1 MHTHTTQIVLYTLLA
16 LALIL
21 AGVGTFNYLRQRR
34 TAQKA
39 ERDGLVLYATV
50 LSSTAVGGIAKY
62 LHMQKISLRIQEP
75 GQSPRDVILSTR
87 TQPGQKIT
95 PGNRLIVVVDPSKP
109 DRIYP
114 ATPEAAK
121 RVVLTGSRQEQKL
134 MKAQLKNPRR
144 FHQRTQTGYMPPID
158 KIR

>member
-1 MHTHTTQIVLYTLLA
+1 MHTHTTQIVLYVLLA
-16 LALIL
+16 LALVL

-34 TAQKA
+34 TAKRA
-39 ERDGLVLYATV
+39 EREGLVLYATV
-50 LSSTAVGGIAKY
+50 LASTPVGGLMKY
-62 LHMQKISLRIQEP
+62 LDMQKMTLQIQEP
-75 GQSPRDVILSTR
+75 NQAPREVSFSSR
-87 TQPGQKIT
+87 TQKGQKIT
-95 PGNRLIVVVDPSKP
+95 RGNRLIVIVDPTKP

-114 ATPEAAK
+114 ASPEAAK
-121 RVVLTGSRQEQKL
+121 RVVLTGTRQEQKL

>member
-1 MHTHTTQIVLYTLLA
+1 MHTHVWQILLYVLLA
-16 LALIL
+16 VAVTLATVATI
-21 AGVGTFNYLRQRR
+21 NYLRQRQAGKR
-34 TAQKA
+34 A
-39 ERDGLVLYATV
+39 ERDGLVLYGTV
-50 LSSTAVGGIAKY
+50 LSSAPVGGLAKY
-62 LHMQKISLRIQEP
+62 LDMQKISLQIQEP
-75 GQSPRDVILSTR
+75 GKAPRTVTLNTR

-95 PGNRLIVVVDPSKP
+95 AGNRLIVIVDPTKP

-121 RVVLTGSRQEQKL
+121 RVTLTGSKQEKKL
-134 MKAQLKNPRR
+134 MQAQMRNPRR